1 LPASSGAKA
10 AAAAESIRA
19 KLEYPPVNT
28 KALVAR
34 HRTQTLAQRAVLD
47 EWAHGRISAINMLRA
62 QRPLRARHRR
72 CCLQILL

>member
-19 KLEYPPVNT
+19 KLEYPPVNA
-28 KALVAR
+28 KALAAR

-47 EWAHGRISAINMLRA
+47 EWHTAVFRRSTCCVRNDLYAHAIDA
-62 QRPLRARHRR
+62 TA
-72 CCLQILL
+72 CKFF